1 MTAQMN
7 LEALSYQK
15 KEGSLP
21 LLPSLPPAAPPP
33 IQEADPEGAISTS
46 ILFIISGGEKREI
59 QYFQPINKTQRTRRL
74 AIALATRE
82 RQGLNPQQIHDT
94 AQQFLQQG
102 YFTTISRE
110 KISLQPCDT
119 IHLLQDVDEF
129 EPSIHTLRQSPLA
142 QTQWIVSNPC
152 FEIWLFYHHFDD
164 PSILAAGLS
173 KPPAKRSQWLK
184 QKLNTLKPGG
194 FNPCNLHT
202 LMETAIQNSQAH
214 YTLKGNG
221 LPDVFSTDMHLLAS
235 KIVSA
240 LGDEFNQMIQRRK
253 QQAAEYKAHIL
264 GK

>member
-1 MTAQMN
+1 MN

-21 LLPSLPPAAPPP
+21 LRPSLPPAAPTP
-33 IQEADPEGAISTS
+33 IQEADPEGTIPTS

-59 QYFQPINKTQRTRRL
+59 QYFQPINKNQRTRRL
-74 AIALATRE
+74 AIALATE
-82 RQGLNPQQIHDT
+82 KGQGLNPQQIHDT

-102 YFTTISRE
+102 FFTTTSGE
-110 KISLQPCDT
+110 KLSLQPCDT

-129 EPSIHTLRQSPLA
+129 EPSILTLRQSPLA

-164 PSILAAGLS
+164 PSILATGLS
-173 KPPAKRSQWLK
+173 EPPAQRSQWLK
-184 QKLNTLKPGG
+184 RQLGSLRQGG

-202 LMETAIQNSQAH
+202 LIETAIQNSQAH
-214 YTLKGNG
+214 YTLKDNG

-235 KIVSA
+235 KIVIA

-253 QQAAEYKAHIL
+253 QQAAEYKARIH